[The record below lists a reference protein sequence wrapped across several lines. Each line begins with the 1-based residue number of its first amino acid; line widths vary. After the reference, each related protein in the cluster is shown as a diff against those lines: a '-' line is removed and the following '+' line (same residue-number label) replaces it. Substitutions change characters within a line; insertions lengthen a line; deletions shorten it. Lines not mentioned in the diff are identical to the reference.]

1 MKEFKVTDGNEKE
14 RLNKYLAHILPNASM
29 GFIYKM
35 LRKKNITLNGKKAS
49 GNELLK
55 AGDEVRIFFSDQTF
69 EKFSAKDD
77 LPEISSN
84 LLKILYEDTDII
96 AVHKPA
102 GLLSQSDK
110 KGGDCVN
117 ARILSYLSAN
127 GKMPSDFTPSIVNR
141 LDRNTSGIV
150 LAGKTYKGSRF
161 LSDAIQSRDVV
172 KTYYCIADGHL
183 EKPGLYRAWHHQNA
197 DNTVTVSDTKREGD
211 KEAVTEFF
219 PEKYSGKHTLV
230 RVILHTGRKHQI
242 RAALK
247 HLGHPVTGDPKY
259 GKGHEKHMY
268 LHAFSVEVP
277 GIGKIEDPVPEY
289 FGRFLDADI

>member
-1 MKEFKVTDGNEKE
+1 MREFSVSEKNESE
-14 RLNKYLAHILPNASM
+14 RLNKYLSHLLPNASM

-55 AGDEVRIFFSDQTF
+55 PGDEVRIFFSDETY
-69 EKFSAKDD
+69 EKFSRKKADAAGNADIKV
-77 LPEISSN
+77 
-84 LLKILYEDTDII
+84 LYEDDDII

-117 ARILSYLSAN
+117 ARILAYLSSN
-127 GKMPSDFTPSIVNR
+127 GKMPDDFTPSIANR

-161 LSDAIQSRDVV
+161 LSDSIQSRDIV
-172 KTYYCIADGHL
+172 KTYYCIADGWF
-183 EKPGLYRAWHHQNA
+183 ERKGVYRCYHHINS
-197 DNTVTVSDTKREGD
+197 DKTVSISDIKHEGD

-219 PEKYSGKHTLV
+219 PEETSKRHTLV

-242 RAALK
+242 RASMA

-268 LHAFSVEVP
+268 LHAYSVEIPGVGTITDEVP
-277 GIGKIEDPVPEY
+277 DY
-289 FGRFLDADI
+289 FRRFMNADI

>member
-1 MKEFKVTDGNEKE
+1 MKEFTVTSGNEKE

-29 GFIYKM
+29 GFLYKM

-55 AGDEVRIFFSDQTF
+55 AGDEVRIFFSDETF
-69 EKFSAKDD
+69 EKFSSKTVSI
-77 LPEISSN
+77 PESSKP
-84 LLKILYEDTDII
+84 LQVLYEDDDII

-102 GLLSQSDK
+102 GLLSQSDI

-117 ARILSYLSAN
+117 ARILAYLSTN

-172 KTYYCIADGHL
+172 KTYYCIADGHF
-183 EKPGLYRAWHHQNA
+183 EKTGLYKAWHHQNP
-197 DNTVTVSDTKREGD
+197 DNSVTISDKKREGD

-242 RAALK
+242 RASLSN
-247 HLGHPVTGDPKY
+247 LGHPVTGDPKY
-259 GKGHEKHMY
+259 GRGHEKHMY